1 MWLKLNLDGIVVSLR
16 IRQYVK
22 VNESDWDSTWCKT
35 DFSFISEP
43 WLNYIKDGDEV
54 FLAREI
60 DELAGALEKLLTDQL
75 TEPTEFACIEP
86 DFVFELNPKEDL
98 RNNPRFVYIRPGCE
112 IADIDMEWQ
121 VHFWDGGLTANYLT
135 VVLSRSEIEYL
146 LTYLKL
152 VMGQLSENSEEVQ
165 RLIAQGILY

>member
-1 MWLKLNLDGIVVSLR
+1 MWLKLNLDGIIVSLR

-22 VNESDWDSTWCKT
+22 VDDNDWDSTWCKT

-43 WLNYIKDGDEV
+43 WLNYIKDDDEV

-60 DELAGALEKLLTDQL
+60 DDLADALEKLLTDRL
-75 TEPTEFACIEP
+75 TEPAEFACIEP

-98 RNNPRFVYIRPGCE
+98 RNNSRFVYIRPGCE
-112 IADIDMEWQ
+112 IADIDMEWK
-121 VHFWDGGLTANYLT
+121 VYFWDGGLTANYLS
-135 VVLSRSEIEYL
+135 VALSRPEIECL

-152 VMGQLSENSEEVQ
+152 VNGQLSENSEEVQ
-165 RLIAQGILY
+165 KLIAQGILY